1 MTAFDWPRMLLD
13 DHPLAF
19 LGEVMVRTLLA
30 YAVVFIFLKVA
41 GRRGV
46 KQLSLFELVVILTL
60 GSAAG
65 DVTFYH
71 DVPILPVLMV
81 FVAMGIAY
89 RLTTRL
95 LSRYH
100 HLQRWLEGEPFIL
113 IRDGRFEL
121 ETLNKGNIAHD
132 EFLMELRQGGVE
144 HLGQVRL
151 GIVEINGGVSLYF
164 YEKDET
170 RPGLPVLPPSLKAVH
185 RQPEHDGLHACFHC
199 GELATLRAGQGL
211 ACPRCSEECWV
222 QALSN
227 TRA

>member
-13 DHPLAF
+13 DHPLPF

-100 HLQRWLEGEPFIL
+100 RLQRWLEGEPFIL

-121 ETLNKGNIAHD
+121 ETY
-132 EFLMELRQGGVE
+132 QVE
-144 HLGQVRL
+144 
-151 GIVEINGGVSLYF
+151 E
-164 YEKDET
+164 
-170 RPGLPVLPPSLKAVH
+170 PA
-185 RQPEHDGLHACFHC
+185 
-199 GELATLRAGQGL
+199 
-211 ACPRCSEECWV
+211 
-222 QALSN
+222 
-227 TRA
+227 